1 MTGKKI
7 KVALCLSGEP
17 RSTMASFPYI
27 YETFLRTNS
36 IYQTDVYIH
45 SLKGFRS
52 LKSYQPKNS
61 LIENDT
67 NISLQ
72 RLNISSEFT
81 PHINE
86 LYPPNN
92 NPQFTPY
99 SDTLVNQYLMLQ
111 SINKCFNLIQEPYD
125 IYVRSRYDI
134 IYKSNF
140 YIEHVLLDIINK
152 KYDIF
157 IPHQYPNF
165 RIKDEYNDQLAIGNL
180 KSMTLYSNI
189 INNISQLIKST
200 QSLNVQSWLKYYL
213 DINNI
218 KVNESYVDYRLI
230 RQCNIRTNDETFNN
244 FLDQ

>member
-7 KVALCLSGEP
+7 KIALCLSGEP
-17 RSTMASFPYI
+17 RSSMASFPYI
-27 YETFLRTNS
+27 YETFLRNNP

-52 LKSYQPKNS
+52 LKSYQPKNF

-72 RLNISSEFT
+72 RLNISSELDL
-81 PHINE
+81 HIDK
-86 LYPPNN
+86 LYPLNN
-92 NPQFTPY
+92 SPQFTPY
-99 SDTLVNQYLMLQ
+99 SNTLVNQYLMLQ
-111 SINKCFNLIQEPYD
+111 SINKCFNLIQETYD
-125 IYVRSRYDI
+125 IYIRSRYDI
-134 IYKSNF
+134 IYTSNF
-140 YIEHVLLDIINK
+140 HIEHILLDIVNK

-165 RIKDEYNDQLAIGNL
+165 RVKNEYNDQLAIGNL
-180 KSMTLYSNI
+180 KSMTLYSDMISNI
-189 INNISQLIKST
+189 PQLVKST
-200 QSLNVQSWLKYYL
+200 ESLNVQSWLKYYL

-218 KVNESYVDYRLI
+218 KVNQSYLDYRLI
-230 RQCNIRTNDETFNN
+230 RQCNITTNDESYN